1 MKQSA
6 WRATTML
13 LCAGALLAG
22 CQGGKKVSDDQ
33 KSKAAAGGLQ
43 IEDVTPGN
51 GAEAK
56 SGDFLVV
63 DYTGWLSVGGKQGEK
78 FDSSLDRG
86 VPFTVRLGYGRVI
99 AGWDQGLLGMK
110 VGGTR
115 RLIIP
120 PELGY
125 GARQS
130 GPIPPNSTL
139 MFDVILRDIPRVQV
153 RDIVAGGGPQ
163 ALEGDMCDFH
173 YTGWLYADGKRGK
186 QFDSSVGGRP
196 FQVTLGA
203 GDVIPGWDSGLVGMK
218 VGGKRELI
226 IPPELAY
233 AKRGAGDV
241 IPPDATLLFEVELM
255 GVAGKP
261 AGAPGEPGQK

>member
-1 MKQSA
+1 MKRSA
-6 WRATTML
+6 WRATMLL

-22 CQGGKKVSDDQ
+22 CQGGKKVSDEQ
-33 KSKAAAGGLQ
+33 NAKAVAGGLQ
-43 IEDVTPGN
+43 VQDLTPGD
-51 GAEAK
+51 GAAAK
-56 SGDFLVV
+56 PGDFLVV
-63 DYTGWLSVGGKQGEK
+63 DYTGWLTVNGRQGEK

-86 VPFTVRLGYGRVI
+86 VPFSVRLGYGRVI

-115 RLIIP
+115 RLVIP

-125 GARQS
+125 GAVKS
-130 GPIPPNSTL
+130 GLIPPNSTL

-153 RDIVAGGGPQ
+153 RDLVAGAGPQ
-163 ALEGDMCDFH
+163 ALEGDACDFN
-173 YTGWLYADGKRGK
+173 YTGWLYVDGARGR
-186 QFDSSVGGRP
+186 QFDSSVGGKP

-203 GDVIPGWDSGLVGMK
+203 GQVIPGWDIGLVGMK
-218 VGGKRELI
+218 VGGRRELI

-233 AKRGAGDV
+233 AKRGAGGV

-255 GVAGKP
+255 SVAGK
-261 AGAPGEPGQK
+261 Q

>member
-1 MKQSA
+1 MKRSE
-6 WRATTML
+6 WRATVLL

-22 CQGGKKVSDDQ
+22 CQGGKKVSDEQ
-33 KSKAAAGGLQ
+33 KAKAAAGGLQ
-43 IEDVTPGN
+43 VQDLTPGD
-51 GAEAK
+51 GVEAK
-56 SGDFLVV
+56 PGDFLVV
-63 DYTGWLSVGGKQGEK
+63 DYTGWLTVNGKQGEK

-99 AGWDQGLLGMK
+99 AGWDQGLIGMK

-115 RLIIP
+115 RLVIP

-125 GARQS
+125 GAVQS

-153 RDIVAGGGPQ
+153 RDLVAGSGPQ
-163 ALEGDMCDFH
+163 ALEGDACDFN
-173 YTGWLYADGKRGK
+173 YTGWLYEDGARGR
-186 QFDSSVGGRP
+186 QFDSSVGGKP

-203 GDVIPGWDSGLVGMK
+203 GQVIPGWDIGLVGMK
-218 VGGKRELI
+218 VGGRRELI

-233 AKRGAGDV
+233 AKRGAGNV
-241 IPPDATLLFEVELM
+241 IPPDATLVFEVELM
-255 GVAGKP
+255 SVAGK
-261 AGAPGEPGQK
+261 Q